1 MISDAGAPLG
11 LNCRN
16 CSKLTGVSRP
26 SNFCNSA
33 ECLSMTTAQAGTRR
47 RRHRPG
53 AGRPSKGARI
63 GTYALLPNHRVH
75 DWVKKVSQAY
85 NNAPLSQV
93 VADLV
98 SKAAGHPELVRDLN
112 VGSLALVLPGTEH
125 GLPLDL
131 GPDLD
136 DSGPAD
142 VEIFTRLPEVV
153 WEWVCDMADAH
164 DATLKQIVGDVVS
177 IAAGELECVR
187 KLNQE
192 PQKEALP
199 LAI

>member
-1 MISDAGAPLG
+1 MIVGCFAPTG
-11 LNCRN
+11 SNCRN
-16 CSKLTGVSRP
+16 CCLFTGVSQP

-33 ECLSMTTAQAGTRR
+33 ECLSMTTMQAGTRR

-75 DWVKKVSQAY
+75 EWVTKVSRAY

-112 VGSLALVLPGTEH
+112 SGSLALVLPGDEH
-125 GLPLDL
+125 ELALDL
-131 GPDLD
+131 GSDVAAGDPTE
-136 DSGPAD
+136 

-164 DATLKQIVGDVVS
+164 DTSLKQIVGDVVS